1 MFMENLLKIGF
12 LSILNP
18 WLNAIQISEEQFEL
32 IDANAYKLENGLLK
46 LIESLEQ
53 KRENGEWID
62 NLIVKE
68 CNEIYKIQ

>member
-1 MFMENLLKIGF
+1 M
-12 LSILNP
+12 
-18 WLNAIQISEEQFEL
+18 NAIQISEEQFEL